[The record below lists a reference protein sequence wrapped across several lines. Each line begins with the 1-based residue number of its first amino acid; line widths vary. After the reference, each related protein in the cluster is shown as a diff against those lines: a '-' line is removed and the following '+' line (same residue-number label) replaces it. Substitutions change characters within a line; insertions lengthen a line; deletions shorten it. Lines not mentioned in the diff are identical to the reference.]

1 MRNGIQDYEYLWLLE
16 NKLKKIEDTLAE
28 RVSAIIEPSRRPV
41 EISSR
46 VVRAINEYDKNPA
59 TLYIAKKQIIDELLD
74 LDKSPQL
81 IVQTNP
87 LEHSTIANEC
97 AIDVFGWVEPQT
109 KIVVN
114 GRELPVASDG
124 LFMENISL
132 SPDNTIVVEA
142 ENKKGKKTVVRSFEV
157 LY

>member
-1 MRNGIQDYEYLWLLE
+1 
-16 NKLKKIEDTLAE
+16 
-28 RVSAIIEPSRRPV
+28 
-41 EISSR
+41 
-46 VVRAINEYDKNPA
+46 
-59 TLYIAKKQIIDELLD
+59 
-74 LDKSPQL
+74 
-81 IVQTNP
+81 
-87 LEHSTIANEC
+87 
-97 AIDVFGWVEPQT
+97 VFGWVEPQT